1 MARMVAIPAF
11 LITLAAASA
20 AAIAVPDGGGAS
32 GAAGTSATTAPT
44 AEAAKKPLRYEDHE
58 LFIETNATDG
68 DAGLQQELDGEDW
81 RSTKLRD
88 KKGRAL
94 VDVRAKGKL
103 RNFGLTELFFE
114 AAEPS
119 FDEFPFRKFKKRFPE
134 GKYTWRGQTVEG
146 RKLVGSD
153 RLSHLVPDGP
163 VITFPTEGA
172 QVDPD
177 GFTITWEPVTTP
189 AGVEIVRYIVI
200 VDQET
205 RSVELELD
213 GSATSA
219 DIPGQVLEPGT
230 ELGGEVLAKDR
241 NGQPDDHRAAL
252 VPDEVAARFPQH
264 PPAWSPPTW
273 LDGRPGGSASRA
285 REDSRRATGEWVSGG
300 RRPAAASG
308 RTEASLSG
316 ARYPNGRHAA
326 PGIVIGGSSFADKR
340 HHQTGRPAFGLVN
353 PTI

>member
-1 MARMVAIPAF
+1 VRMVAIPAF

-32 GAAGTSATTAPT
+32 GAAGTSATPAPT

-88 KKGRAL
+88 KKGRAI
-94 VDVRAKGKL
+94 VDVRARGKL

-172 QVDPD
+172 EVDPD

-219 DIPGQVLEPGT
+219 DIPGQVLESGT

-241 NGQPDDHRAAL
+241 NGNQTITAL
-252 VPDEVAARFPQH
+252 PSF
-264 PPAWSPPTW
+264 
-273 LDGRPGGSASRA
+273 
-285 REDSRRATGEWVSGG
+285 
-300 RRPAAASG
+300 
-308 RTEASLSG
+308 RT
-316 ARYPNGRHAA
+316 
-326 PGIVIGGSSFADKR
+326 K
-340 HHQTGRPAFGLVN
+340 
-353 PTI
+353 

>member
-1 MARMVAIPAF
+1 MARMVAIPVF

-20 AAIAVPDGGGAS
+20 GAIAVTGGGGAS
-32 GAAGTSATTAPT
+32 EAAGTAATLKPT
-44 AEAAKKPLRYEDHE
+44 AQAAHEKPLTFEDHE

-119 FDEFPFRKFKKRFPE
+119 FDEFPFRKFKERFPE
-134 GKYTWRGQTVEG
+134 GKYTWQGKTVEG
-146 RKLVGSD
+146 RRLVGSD

-163 VITFPTEGA
+163 VITFPTEA
-172 QVDPD
+172 AEVDPD

-219 DIPGQVLEPGT
+219 DIPGQVLESGT

-241 NGQPDDHRAAL
+241 NGNQTITAL
-252 VPDEVAARFPQH
+252 PSF
-264 PPAWSPPTW
+264 
-273 LDGRPGGSASRA
+273 
-285 REDSRRATGEWVSGG
+285 
-300 RRPAAASG
+300 
-308 RTEASLSG
+308 RT
-316 ARYPNGRHAA
+316 
-326 PGIVIGGSSFADKR
+326 K
-340 HHQTGRPAFGLVN
+340 
-353 PTI
+353 

>member
-1 MARMVAIPAF
+1 MARMVAITAF

-32 GAAGTSATTAPT
+32 GAAGTPATTAPT

-68 DAGLQQELDGEDW
+68 DAGLQQKLDGEDW
-81 RSTKLRD
+81 KSTKLRD

-94 VDVRAKGKL
+94 VDVRARGKL

-119 FDEFPFRKFKKRFPE
+119 FDEFPFRKFKERFPE
-134 GKYTWRGQTVEG
+134 GKYTWQGKTVEG

-163 VITFPTEGA
+163 VITVPREGA

-177 GFTITWEPVTTP
+177 GFTITWESVTTP
-189 AGVEIVRYIVI
+189 ARVEIVRYIVI

-230 ELGGEVLAKDR
+230 ELGGEVLAKDK
-241 NGQPDDHRAAL
+241 NGNQTITAL
-252 VPDEVAARFPQH
+252 PSF
-264 PPAWSPPTW
+264 
-273 LDGRPGGSASRA
+273 
-285 REDSRRATGEWVSGG
+285 
-300 RRPAAASG
+300 
-308 RTEASLSG
+308 RT
-316 ARYPNGRHAA
+316 
-326 PGIVIGGSSFADKR
+326 K
-340 HHQTGRPAFGLVN
+340 
-353 PTI
+353 

>member
-241 NGQPDDHRAAL
+241 NGNQTITAL
-252 VPDEVAARFPQH
+252 PSF
-264 PPAWSPPTW
+264 
-273 LDGRPGGSASRA
+273 
-285 REDSRRATGEWVSGG
+285 
-300 RRPAAASG
+300 
-308 RTEASLSG
+308 RT
-316 ARYPNGRHAA
+316 
-326 PGIVIGGSSFADKR
+326 K
-340 HHQTGRPAFGLVN
+340 
-353 PTI
+353 

>member
-1 MARMVAIPAF
+1 MVRMLAIPAF

-32 GAAGTSATTAPT
+32 GAAGKSATTAPT

-134 GKYTWRGQTVEG
+134 GKYTWRGQTVDG

-230 ELGGEVLAKDR
+230 ELGGEVLAKDK
-241 NGQPDDHRAAL
+241 NGNQTITAL
-252 VPDEVAARFPQH
+252 PSF
-264 PPAWSPPTW
+264 
-273 LDGRPGGSASRA
+273 
-285 REDSRRATGEWVSGG
+285 
-300 RRPAAASG
+300 
-308 RTEASLSG
+308 RT
-316 ARYPNGRHAA
+316 
-326 PGIVIGGSSFADKR
+326 K
-340 HHQTGRPAFGLVN
+340 
-353 PTI
+353 

>member
-1 MARMVAIPAF
+1 MARMVASAAF

-20 AAIAVPDGGGAS
+20 SAIATRGGGAS
-32 GAAGTSATTAPT
+32 RTAGTATTPEPT
-44 AEAAKKPLRYEDHE
+44 AQAAKKKPLRYEDHE

-81 RSTKLRD
+81 RWTKLRD
-88 KKGRAL
+88 TKGRAL
-94 VDVRAKGKL
+94 VNVRARGRL

-134 GKYTWRGQTVEG
+134 GKYTWRGRTVEG

-153 RLSHLVPDGP
+153 RLSHVVPDGP
-163 VITFPTEGA
+163 VITFPTQGA

-200 VDQET
+200 VDQGS

-219 DIPGQVLEPGT
+219 DVPGQVLEPGA
-230 ELGGEVLAKDR
+230 EVGGEVLAKDR
-241 NGQPDDHRAAL
+241 NGNQTITAL
-252 VPDEVAARFPQH
+252 PRF
-264 PPAWSPPTW
+264 
-273 LDGRPGGSASRA
+273 
-285 REDSRRATGEWVSGG
+285 
-300 RRPAAASG
+300 
-308 RTEASLSG
+308 RT
-316 ARYPNGRHAA
+316 
-326 PGIVIGGSSFADKR
+326 K
-340 HHQTGRPAFGLVN
+340 
-353 PTI
+353 

>member
-1 MARMVAIPAF
+1 MARMVAITAF

-32 GAAGTSATTAPT
+32 GAAGTPATTAPT

-81 RSTKLRD
+81 KSTKLRD

-94 VDVRAKGKL
+94 VDVRARGKL
-103 RNFGLTELFFE
+103 RSFGLTELFFE

-172 QVDPD
+172 EVDPD

-219 DIPGQVLEPGT
+219 DIPGQVLESGT

-241 NGQPDDHRAAL
+241 NGNQTITAL
-252 VPDEVAARFPQH
+252 PSF
-264 PPAWSPPTW
+264 
-273 LDGRPGGSASRA
+273 
-285 REDSRRATGEWVSGG
+285 
-300 RRPAAASG
+300 
-308 RTEASLSG
+308 RT
-316 ARYPNGRHAA
+316 
-326 PGIVIGGSSFADKR
+326 K
-340 HHQTGRPAFGLVN
+340 
-353 PTI
+353 

>member
-1 MARMVAIPAF
+1 MARMVAITAF

-94 VDVRAKGKL
+94 VDVRARGK
-103 RNFGLTELFFE
+103 RRSFGLTELFFE

-119 FDEFPFRKFKKRFPE
+119 FDEFPFRKFKERFPE
-134 GKYTWRGQTVEG
+134 GKYTWQGKTVEG
-146 RKLVGSD
+146 RRLIGSD

-219 DIPGQVLEPGT
+219 DIPGQVLESGT

-241 NGQPDDHRAAL
+241 NGNQTITAL
-252 VPDEVAARFPQH
+252 PSF
-264 PPAWSPPTW
+264 
-273 LDGRPGGSASRA
+273 
-285 REDSRRATGEWVSGG
+285 
-300 RRPAAASG
+300 
-308 RTEASLSG
+308 RT
-316 ARYPNGRHAA
+316 
-326 PGIVIGGSSFADKR
+326 K
-340 HHQTGRPAFGLVN
+340 
-353 PTI
+353 

>member
-1 MARMVAIPAF
+1 MARMVAITAF

-32 GAAGTSATTAPT
+32 GAAGTSATPAPT

-88 KKGRAL
+88 KKGRAI
-94 VDVRAKGKL
+94 VDVRARGKL

-172 QVDPD
+172 EVDPD

-219 DIPGQVLEPGT
+219 DIPGQVLESGT

-241 NGQPDDHRAAL
+241 NGNQTITAL
-252 VPDEVAARFPQH
+252 PSF
-264 PPAWSPPTW
+264 
-273 LDGRPGGSASRA
+273 
-285 REDSRRATGEWVSGG
+285 
-300 RRPAAASG
+300 
-308 RTEASLSG
+308 RT
-316 ARYPNGRHAA
+316 
-326 PGIVIGGSSFADKR
+326 K
-340 HHQTGRPAFGLVN
+340 
-353 PTI
+353 

>member
-1 MARMVAIPAF
+1 MARTVAITAF

-32 GAAGTSATTAPT
+32 GAAGMSATTAPT

-81 RSTKLRD
+81 KSTKLRD

-94 VDVRAKGKL
+94 VDVRARGKL

-134 GKYTWRGQTVEG
+134 GKYTWQGKTVEG
-146 RKLVGSD
+146 RELVGSD

-200 VDQET
+200 VDQEA

-230 ELGGEVLAKDR
+230 ELGGEVLAKDK
-241 NGQPDDHRAAL
+241 NGNQTITAL
-252 VPDEVAARFPQH
+252 PSF
-264 PPAWSPPTW
+264 
-273 LDGRPGGSASRA
+273 
-285 REDSRRATGEWVSGG
+285 
-300 RRPAAASG
+300 
-308 RTEASLSG
+308 RT
-316 ARYPNGRHAA
+316 
-326 PGIVIGGSSFADKR
+326 K
-340 HHQTGRPAFGLVN
+340 
-353 PTI
+353 

>member
-1 MARMVAIPAF
+1 MVSIPAF

-20 AAIAVPDGGGAS
+20 AAIAVPDGRGAS

-81 RSTKLRD
+81 RSTKFRD

-94 VDVRAKGKL
+94 VDVRARGKL
-103 RNFGLTELFFE
+103 RNLGLTELFFE

-119 FDEFPFRKFKKRFPE
+119 FDEFPFKKFKERFPE
-134 GKYTWRGQTVEG
+134 GKYTWQGKTVEG

-163 VITFPTEGA
+163 VITFPMEGA

-213 GSATSA
+213 GNATSA

-241 NGQPDDHRAAL
+241 NGNQTITAL
-252 VPDEVAARFPQH
+252 PSF
-264 PPAWSPPTW
+264 
-273 LDGRPGGSASRA
+273 
-285 REDSRRATGEWVSGG
+285 
-300 RRPAAASG
+300 
-308 RTEASLSG
+308 RT
-316 ARYPNGRHAA
+316 
-326 PGIVIGGSSFADKR
+326 K
-340 HHQTGRPAFGLVN
+340 
-353 PTI
+353 